1 MGYELIIEQI
11 GTLQRLE
18 VVYGVSPFRPHGE
31 QLGNGLGA
39 LYSGEHGQI
48 VARGELDAAFGI
60 DFLKLGGILF
70 TGDVVGY
77 EAVLRFGFV
86 VTINDEVT
94 LEVNRQLIIM
104 KQAYSPSN

>member
-1 MGYELIIEQI
+1 M
-11 GTLQRLE
+11 QRLE
-18 VVYGVSPFRPHGE
+18 VVYGVGLFGPHGE

-39 LYSGEHGQI
+39 LYGDEHGQI

-60 DFLKLGGILF
+60 DFWKRGGILF
-70 TGDVVGY
+70 TGDVV
-77 EAVLRFGFV
+77 ECDAALCFGFV

>member
-1 MGYELIIEQI
+1 M
-11 GTLQRLE
+11 QRLE

-60 DFLKLGGILF
+60 DFWKRGGILF
-70 TGDVVGY
+70 TDDVV
-77 EAVLRFGFV
+77 ECDAALRFDFV
-86 VTINDEVT
+86 VTINDE
-94 LEVNRQLIIM
+94 I
-104 KQAYSPSN
+104 AYRSHLDN